1 MSVSPTENALIVA
14 LDFEGRL
21 RCIIHPI
28 VKSKLKFHA
37 EQASTVLSAQRRRTR
52 FSYFSTLPSPIS

>member
-21 RCIIHPI
+21 KCIIPPT
-28 VKSKLKFHA
+28 VKRKLNFHA
-37 EQASTVLSAQRRRTR
+37 EQASTVLSAQRRRTP
-52 FSYFSTLPSPIS
+52 FSYFSTLLYPIS